1 MKKFLAALMAIALA
15 LSMLAALAEEN
26 ASIIRMSNMKLSYVS
41 ESGTGSA
48 DFHNATLL
56 IALGNPEGAPT
67 LQMMFD
73 SGEGQAV
80 DAVMQIVGN
89 QVLFSMGGLSA
100 TYAVSLDRFAV
111 GLNTGQIK
119 TGAPCRTDRVAK
131 YNQLLRIEDRL
142 GADAVYGGIEAFYN
156 LR

>member
-56 IALGNPEGAPT
+56 IALVRGR
-67 LQMMFD
+67 Q
-73 SGEGQAV
+73 
-80 DAVMQIVGN
+80 
-89 QVLFSMGGLSA
+89 
-100 TYAVSLDRFAV
+100 
-111 GLNTGQIK
+111 
-119 TGAPCRTDRVAK
+119 
-131 YNQLLRIEDRL
+131 
-142 GADAVYGGIEAFYN
+142 
-156 LR
+156 